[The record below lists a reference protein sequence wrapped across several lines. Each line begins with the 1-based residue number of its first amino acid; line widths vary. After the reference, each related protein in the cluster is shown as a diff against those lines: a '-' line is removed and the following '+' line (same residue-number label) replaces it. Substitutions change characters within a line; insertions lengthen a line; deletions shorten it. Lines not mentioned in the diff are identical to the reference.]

1 MRFQLRSTPRLRG
14 APAFLEKHSVTSYCV
29 RPRKQRGK
37 SIEFPP
43 RQVRHSCA
51 RDAFADNES
60 DRKTFYSSCRTPH
73 GIAWKMQ
80 HNTRM
85 QSTIPANL
93 TCRFDCRS
101 TGSSRPEPVAGRRV
115 ADAEGA
121 LDHWF
126 LRSWR
131 TTSSMHRVIHQT
143 NAAGDGQGCRLGFGG
158 GSQQQPRSNGSA
170 HDDWRIE
177 RQVLSRPT
185 QLAPRHVDDSTSVLS
200 ALVSSV
206 IHTRYLPH
214 GVPQTGASCCSQ
226 SSVADRQVGEA
237 GQAGVGDLAGGPSC
251 KHVRPARPLGSCAKP
266 PELADPWKV
275 RLLQLTGAGPDTR
288 RLDTRRFS
296 HAHPRDTPLGPCCK
310 HLAHSS
316 TELLADGGPSAPG
329 ASRKCISS
337 RTLLSGAQPGQV
349 PRPAL
354 AHGIK

>member
-1 MRFQLRSTPRLRG
+1 M
-14 APAFLEKHSVTSYCV
+14 
-29 RPRKQRGK
+29 
-37 SIEFPP
+37 
-43 RQVRHSCA
+43 
-51 RDAFADNES
+51 
-60 DRKTFYSSCRTPH
+60 
-73 GIAWKMQ
+73 
-80 HNTRM
+80 
-85 QSTIPANL
+85 
-93 TCRFDCRS
+93 
-101 TGSSRPEPVAGRRV
+101 

-158 GSQQQPRSNGSA
+158 GSQPQPRSNGSP

-226 SSVADRQVGEA
+226 SSVTDRQVGEA

-251 KHVRPARPLGSCAKP
+251 SELRRAALRSTALRCDAMPMPMRQPRPSPWPCDAVYFDTTCTHH
-266 PELADPWKV
+266 ADP
-275 RLLQLTGAGPDTR
+275 A
-288 RLDTRRFS
+288 
-296 HAHPRDTPLGPCCK
+296 
-310 HLAHSS
+310 
-316 TELLADGGPSAPG
+316 
-329 ASRKCISS
+329 SS
-337 RTLLSGAQPGQV
+337 RLS
-349 PRPAL
+349 
-354 AHGIK
+354 